1 MLPSL
6 RTARSLRL
14 APAIALAALLLAG
27 PGLSASAGQSTPGAA
42 GSFVRPASGLFVP
55 PALAAELA
63 VADQVEVLIG
73 LVDGAADTADLPELQ
88 AAAFRVQSAI
98 LAEHDAPGLEVIQ
111 RYRNFPILHARL
123 SARGLARLATDP
135 RVASV
140 EKVVKV
146 YPLAPALAPALRP
159 ALMPEGRVTVGAD
172 RVFQEWGLDGTGVGV
187 AVLDTGIDN
196 DHKDFEGAIADQAC
210 FSEGSRSCAPRGLP
224 KSDNAEDEYG
234 HGTAVSSMVL
244 GRGVV
249 KGVNEA
255 NQQVTALGIA
265 PRATLLAVRVFRD
278 NGGAYDPDIVSGL
291 DWVLTKQKEHNVR
304 AVNMSLGGGAEI
316 GTNCDNNHATVK
328 AAFGRLVA
336 KNVAIVVATGNGSH
350 PDRVAFPACIS
361 NAMSVGATY
370 DKTYNGPARLANG
383 GMWCPQQNKP
393 DIFTVACFTDRG
405 RSLDV
410 LAPGLIITHAAMG
423 GGLGSGAG
431 TSYAT
436 PIVAGIVALLTQ
448 AKPDLR
454 PADIQRLLQDTGRDV
469 THPESGDTLKLVDA
483 YAAVAKVM
491 PALPTQAATATATQR
506 PADTATATRP
516 PTTAPTEQPTEAPT
530 VAASDTPVVIAS
542 ATPTDRRPSPSHTPP
557 PSATSD
563 EDRFHVFLPLLRR
576 LE

>member
-1 MLPSL
+1 MLRSFPAARPL
-6 RTARSLRL
+6 RPV
-14 APAIALAALLLAG
+14 PAIALATLLLVGAGLPAAAG
-27 PGLSASAGQSTPGAA
+27 PRPAA
-42 GSFVRPASGLFVP
+42 GGGSFARPAAGLFVP
-55 PALAAELA
+55 PPVEAELA
-63 VADQVEVLIG
+63 AQGRVAVLIG
-73 LVDGAADTADLPELQ
+73 LADGMSDTAPIEALQ
-88 AAAFRVQSAI
+88 AASARVQA
-98 LAEHDAPGLEVIQ
+98 AVMADHPAPDLEVVQ
-111 RYRNFPILHARL
+111 AYQSFPILHARV
-123 SARGLARLATDP
+123 SAEGLARLAADP
-135 RVASV
+135 RVASI

-146 YPLAPALAPALRP
+146 YPLGPVQRP

-196 DHKDFEGAIADQAC
+196 DHKDFEGAIKDQAC
-210 FSEGSRSCAPRGLP
+210 FSEGSRSCAPRNLP

-244 GRGVV
+244 GRGAT

-265 PRATLLAVRVFRD
+265 PRASLLAVRVFRD

-291 DWVLTKQKEHNVR
+291 DWVLTRQKEHNVR

-336 KNVAIVVATGNGSH
+336 KNVAIVVATGNGGN

-370 DKTYNGPARLANG
+370 DKTYEGPARLANG

-454 PADIQRLLQDTGRDV
+454 PSDIQRLLQDTGRDV

-491 PALPTQAATATATQR
+491 PAAPTQAATATATQV
-506 PADTATATRP
+506 PADTLTPTRP
-516 PTTAPTEQPTEAPT
+516 PTAVPTDAPTEAPT
-530 VAASDTPVVIAS
+530 VAASDTPVVVAS
-542 ATPTDRRPSPSHTPP
+542 ATPTDRVPLPSHTPP
-557 PSATSD
+557 PSATSG

>member
-1 MLPSL
+1 ML
-6 RTARSLRL
+6 RTLSAARALRL
-14 APAIALAALLLAG
+14 APALALGALLLASA
-27 PGLSASAGQSTPGAA
+27 GLSASAGQGAPSTS
-42 GSFVRPASGLFVP
+42 GSFVRPAGGLFVP
-55 PALAAELA
+55 PALATELA
-63 VADQVEVLIG
+63 AVDSVEVLIG
-73 LVDGAADTADLPELQ
+73 LADGVADTAALPELQ
-88 AAAFRVQSAI
+88 AAASRIQRAV
-98 LAEHDAPGLEVIQ
+98 LAEHGAPDLEVVQ

-123 SARGLARLATDP
+123 TAQGLARLADDP
-135 RVASV
+135 RVVSI

-146 YPLAPALAPALRP
+146 FPLAPALRP

-196 DHKDFEGAIADQAC
+196 DHKDFEGAIAAQAC
-210 FSEGSRSCAPRGLP
+210 FSEGSRSCAPRNLP

-244 GRGVV
+244 GRGVT
-249 KGVNEA
+249 KGINEA

-336 KNVAIVVATGNGSH
+336 KNVTIVVATGNGGNS
-350 PDRVAFPACIS
+350 DRVAFPACIS

-370 DKTYNGPARLANG
+370 DKTYEGPARLANG

-393 DIFTVACFTDRG
+393 DIFTIACFTDRG

-454 PADIQRLLQDTGRDV
+454 PSDIQRLLQDTGRDV
-469 THPESGDTLKLVDA
+469 KHPESGDTLKLVDA

-491 PALPTQAATATATQR
+491 PAAPTQQATATATQR

-516 PTTAPTEQPTEAPT
+516 PTAAPTDEPT
-530 VAASDTPVVIAS
+530 VSASDTPLPLAT
-542 ATPTDRRPSPSHTPP
+542 ATPTDRIPPPSHTPLP
-557 PSATSD
+557 PTTVP
-563 EDRFHVFLPLLRR
+563 ERFGVFLPLLRR

>member
-1 MLPSL
+1 MLRSFPAARPL
-6 RTARSLRL
+6 RPV
-14 APAIALAALLLAG
+14 PAIALATLLLVGAGLPAAAG
-27 PGLSASAGQSTPGAA
+27 PRPAA
-42 GSFVRPASGLFVP
+42 GGSSFARPAAGLFVP
-55 PALAAELA
+55 PSVEAELA
-63 VADQVEVLIG
+63 AQGRAAVLVGLADG
-73 LVDGAADTADLPELQ
+73 MSDTAPVEALQ
-88 AAAFRVQSAI
+88 AAAARVQAAV
-98 LAEHDAPGLEVIQ
+98 LADHPAPDLEIVQ
-111 RYRNFPILHARL
+111 TYRNFPILHARV
-123 SARGLARLATDP
+123 SAEGLARLAADP
-135 RVASV
+135 RVASI

-146 YPLAPALAPALRP
+146 YPLGPVQRP
-159 ALMPEGRVTVGAD
+159 ALMPEGRVAVGAD

-196 DHKDFEGAIADQAC
+196 DHKDFEGAIQDQAC

-244 GRGVV
+244 GRGVT

-255 NQQVTALGIA
+255 NKQVTALGIA
-265 PRATLLAVRVFRD
+265 PRASLLAVRVFRD

-336 KNVAIVVATGNGSH
+336 KNVAIVVATGNGGN

-370 DKTYNGPARLANG
+370 DKTYEGPARLANG

-393 DIFTVACFTDRG
+393 DIFTIACFTDRG

-454 PADIQRLLQDTGRDV
+454 PSDIQRLLQDTGRDV

-491 PALPTQAATATATQR
+491 PAAPTQAATATTTPR
-506 PADTATATRP
+506 PADTLTPTRP
-516 PTTAPTEQPTEAPT
+516 PTAVPTDAPTEAPT
-530 VAASDTPVVIAS
+530 AAASDTPVVAAS
-542 ATPTDRRPSPSHTPP
+542 ATPTDRIPPPSHTPP
-557 PSATSD
+557 APSATP
-563 EDRFHVFLPLLRR
+563 EQARVFLPLLRAR
-576 LE
+576 E